1 MSVTERA
8 STAGAA
14 GAGPTSVDLRTAAGL
29 LAAARTVML
38 LAHVNPDADALG
50 SALALGLALERRGK
64 QVVVS
69 FASPGTVPESLRH
82 LPGQH
87 LIQPAARIP
96 DDLDLLVTMD
106 VASVERLGAFGDLV
120 GTVPT
125 LVIDHHTSNTRFGT
139 HNVVDPS
146 AEATVVL
153 VHLLLEQLG
162 EPVAADAA
170 ASLYAGLAT
179 DTAFFRNVT
188 AHTHRLAAE
197 LVDSGADPVAVLRPI
212 GDSHPFEW
220 LPMLS
225 AVLGRAELDRAA
237 VGGRGLVHT
246 SVTRD
251 DSVGLR
257 QEELDSIID
266 ILRTAREADVAVV
279 GKEQGPGRWQ
289 ISLRGRPGVDVAA
302 AATNLGGGGHVRAAG
317 FSWSG
322 NYPDAIDALR
332 ATLASSVDGPD
343 GALAGSA
350 DGPDGALASSADGPD
365 GALASS
371 AD

>member
-1 MSVTERA
+1 VSFSERT
-8 STAGAA
+8 STLVAA
-14 GAGPTSVDLRTAAGL
+14 TARSTSVDLRTAAGL
-29 LAAARTVML
+29 LAGARSVMV

-50 SALALGLALERRGK
+50 SALALGLALERRGA

-69 FASPGTVPESLRH
+69 FASPGMVPESLRH

-87 LIQPAARIP
+87 LIRPAARIP

-106 VASVERLGAFGDLV
+106 VASVERLGDLAALV
-120 GTVPT
+120 GVVPT

-139 HNVVDPS
+139 HHVVDPS

-162 EPVAADAA
+162 EPVTADAA

-197 LVDSGADPVAVLRPI
+197 LVDSGADPVEVLRPI
-212 GDSHPFEW
+212 GDSHPFAW

-225 AVLGRAELDRAA
+225 TVLGRAELDRTA

-246 SVTRD
+246 SVTTG
-251 DSVGLR
+251 DSAGLR

-279 GKEQGPGRWQ
+279 GKEHDPGQWQ
-289 ISLRGRPGVDVAA
+289 ISLRGRPGIDVAA
-302 AATNLGGGGHVRAAG
+302 AAERLGGGGHVRAAG
-317 FSWSG
+317 FSWDG
-322 NYPDAIDALR
+322 TYPDAIDALR
-332 ATLASSVDGPD
+332 AVLADQVPVGLSRP
-343 GALAGSA
+343 AAA
-350 DGPDGALASSADGPD
+350 DS
-365 GALASS
+365 
-371 AD
+371 

>member
-1 MSVTERA
+1 VSVAEPGWPAVATVG
-8 STAGAA
+8 ST
-14 GAGPTSVDLRTAAGL
+14 PVDLRTAARL
-29 LAAARTVML
+29 LVGARTVML

-50 SALALGLALERRGK
+50 SALALGLALERRGTR
-64 QVVVS
+64 VVVS
-69 FASPGTVPESLRH
+69 FASPATVPESLRH

-87 LIQPAARIP
+87 LIRPAALVP

-106 VASVERLGAFGDLV
+106 VASVERLGAFAGV
-120 GTVPT
+120 VRTVPT
-125 LVIDHHTSNTRFGT
+125 LVVDHHTSNTRFGT
-139 HNVVDPS
+139 HHLVDPS

-153 VHLLLEQLG
+153 VHLLLEELG
-162 EPVAADAA
+162 EPLAADAA

-197 LVDSGADPVAVLRPI
+197 LLDSGADAVEVLRPI

-225 AVLGRAELDRAA
+225 TVLGRAELDRAA

-246 SVTRD
+246 HVTRG
-251 DSVGLR
+251 DSIGLR

-279 GKEQGPGRWQ
+279 GKENAPDRWQ

-302 AATNLGGGGHVRAAG
+302 AATSLGGGGHVRAAG

-322 NYPDAIDALR
+322 RYPDAIEALR
-332 ATLASSVDGPD
+332 AVLASSGDGV
-343 GALAGSA
+343 AG
-350 DGPDGALASSADGPD
+350 GLASSGDGVD
-365 GALASS
+365 GARARS